1 MIHYQNTFRT
11 LTPVVLTTVNIYPIQ
26 VEFPF
31 GGLGGFIFV
40 PVEDDPGLGP
50 DVTLAIGVFPDGTW
64 VRPVVGGVVGE
75 AFDPDPE
82 LELEPDPEPDGSP
95 ATSATVMTRTKK
107 IIVLLEFII
116 LTENKI

>member
-1 MIHYQNTFRT
+1 
-11 LTPVVLTTVNIYPIQ
+11 

-40 PVEDDPGLGP
+40 PVEEDPGLDP

-75 AFDPDPE
+75 AFDPDPDP
-82 LELEPDPEPDGSP
+82 ELEPDPDPDGSP
-95 ATSATVMTRTKK
+95 ATIATATTRPKK
-107 IIVLLEFII
+107 RIVLLEFII
-116 LTENKI
+116 LTEKKI